1 MKKSNKKNKITGNA
15 KCWQECMFFFSILHV
30 QCNSYFIA
38 LTILETK
45 RFGQAWLKFEK
56 NIELIFLF
64 IFNKIDERER
74 GR

>member
-1 MKKSNKKNKITGNA
+1 MLA
-15 KCWQECMFFFSILHV
+15 RVHVFFSILHV
-30 QCNSYFIA
+30 QCDSYFIA

-56 NIELIFLF
+56 SIELIFLF

-74 GR
+74 RR